1 VRVWRH
7 GTKKPGCGGEILEYL
22 SQPSRGLVTRPDQ
35 VVVVGDRLCTDV
47 LMAGMMGSWSV
58 WVRDGTPARPASRT
72 LYGRIESRLL
82 ALLRQWGHQPVPPSG
97 RLL

>member
-1 VRVWRH
+1 MRVWRH

-22 SQPSRGLVTRPDQ
+22 SQPSRGLITRPDQ

-72 LYGRIESRLL
+72 LVCS
-82 ALLRQWGHQPVPPSG
+82 PVIWCCEAG
-97 RLL
+97 D